1 MELSSTSGFDFNLPK
16 DRSSIIKV
24 IGVGGA
30 GNNALKHMYE
40 KKIHGV
46 DFVICNTDAQALDNN
61 PVSNK
66 VQLGPSITEGLGA
79 GAEPEVGEKAAIE
92 SMDDIRAILGQNTKM
107 VFITAGMGGGTGTG
121 AAPVIAKAAK
131 DMGILTVGIVT
142 VPFAF
147 EGKRRLEQAE
157 LGLEKLRESV
167 DSLIV
172 INNDNLRSIFGNLG
186 FKQAFSKADEVLTN
200 AAKGMAEVI
209 TAPFAINIDFRDA
222 KTVLENSGTAL
233 MSTGIATGD
242 NRAEEAVKK
251 ALDSPLLNDNK
262 ITGAK
267 DVLLLILSGNEE
279 NQEATMDEIGFIN
292 DYVQKEAGGSNSANV
307 IFGVGTEEDLGDAIK
322 VLVIATGFAPE
333 YEKKQTVTEVEPKPE
348 KVNIL
353 LDEHTAHQS
362 KIEEGVVTES
372 PSQLMN
378 VTKNIQK
385 NDVETGKRV
394 FHLEDD
400 EDIKLNTPRNT
411 FTVTQAEKVE
421 TPVLEE
427 DRMSFSFEN
436 SGKEF
441 IKEEE
446 SRSDY
451 DLFSYNELEGVS
463 YTFDLST
470 DEKEVSKNDF
480 QNEEIKSQ
488 GFNFGN
494 NRKDVE
500 TPVFVNQNQKEE
512 VTEFKILTKEK
523 PVASQNEEAIVEKKE
538 EPIFEVEQKEEITI
552 IEKKIAENPKVL
564 ERRNKLREF
573 NSRYQANENE
583 NTFETIP
590 AFKRRNVSLDLENTS
605 GQNISSFYTERNGKV
620 EMRENKYLNK
630 DVD

>member
-209 TAPFAINIDFRDA
+209 TAPFAVNIDFRDA

-307 IFGVGTEEDLGDAIK
+307 IFGVGTEEDVGDAIK
-322 VLVIATGFAPE
+322 VLVSATGLAPE
-333 YEKKQTVTEVEPKPE
+333 HQKKAKTKEEEPKR
-348 KVNIL
+348 VTIS
-353 LDEHTAHQS
+353 LDEDVTYQPKVKA
-362 KIEEGVVTES
+362 VTES
-372 PSQLMN
+372 S
-378 VTKNIQK
+378 IQQVNTAENTHK
-385 NDVETGKRV
+385 NDVGVGKRV
-394 FHLEDD
+394 FRLEDSD
-400 EDIKLNTPRNT
+400 EVKPNIPTNT
-411 FTVTQAEKVE
+411 FAMTKEEKVE
-421 TPVLEE
+421 TLVLEE
-427 DRMSFSFEN
+427 EQVGFSFGN
-436 SGKEF
+436 SEKEF

-446 SRSDY
+446 PNITH
-451 DLFSYNELEGVS
+451 DLFSYNELDTVS
-463 YTFDLST
+463 YTFDLDI
-470 DEKEVSKNDF
+470 DEKESL
-480 QNEEIKSQ
+480 KS
-488 GFNFGN
+488 N
-494 NRKDVE
+494 
-500 TPVFVNQNQKEE
+500 
-512 VTEFKILTKEK
+512 
-523 PVASQNEEAIVEKKE
+523 SQNEEKKLQEFDVRDDKEDIETPIFMNQNQEITEFKVVTKDTPIVLQDQKPVVEKKE
-538 EPIFEVEQKEEITI
+538 NPIFEIEQKEEFTI

-573 NSRYQANENE
+573 NSRYQASENE
-583 NTFETIP
+583 NTFETVP

-605 GQNISSFYTERNGKV
+605 EHNISSFYAERNGKV

>member
-209 TAPFAINIDFRDA
+209 TAPFAVNIDFRDA

-267 DVLLLILSGNEE
+267 DVLLLILSGSEE

-333 YEKKQTVTEVEPKPE
+333 HQKKAKTKEEGPKKVT
-348 KVNIL
+348 IS
-353 LDEHTAHQS
+353 LDEDVTYQP
-362 KIEEGVVTES
+362 KIKAVTES
-372 PSQLMN
+372 S
-378 VTKNIQK
+378 IQQVNTAENTHK
-385 NDVETGKRV
+385 NDVGVGKRV
-394 FHLEDD
+394 FRLEDND
-400 EDIKLNTPRNT
+400 EVKPNIPTNT
-411 FTVTQAEKVE
+411 FAMTKGEKVE
-421 TPVLEE
+421 TLVLEE
-427 DRMSFSFEN
+427 EQVGFSFEN
-436 SGKEF
+436 SEEEF

-446 SRSDY
+446 PNTTH
-451 DLFSYNELEGVS
+451 DLFSYNELDAVS
-463 YTFDLST
+463 YTFDLDT
-470 DEKEVSKNDF
+470 DEKETPKSDF
-480 QNEEIKSQ
+480 QNEEKKSQ
-488 GFNFGN
+488 GFDFRD

-500 TPVFVNQNQKEE
+500 TPVFVKHEQEE
-512 VTEFKILTKEK
+512 EMTEFKILTKEES
-523 PVASQNEEAIVEKKE
+523 VGTQNQEPIVEKKQE
-538 EPIFEVEQKEEITI
+538 KPIFEIEQKEEFTI

-573 NSRYQANENE
+573 NSRYQASENE
-583 NTFETIP
+583 NTFETVP

-605 GQNISSFYTERNGKV
+605 EHNISSFYAERNGKV
-620 EMRENKYLNK
+620 EIRENKYLNK

>member
-348 KVNIL
+348 KVTIL
-353 LDEHTAHQS
+353 LDEHAAYQS
-362 KIEEGVVTES
+362 KVEEGVVTES

-378 VTKNIQK
+378 ATENIQK

-394 FHLEDD
+394 VRLDDD
-400 EDIKLNTPRNT
+400 EGIKPNMPRNA
-411 FTVTQAEKVE
+411 FAVTQAEKVE

-441 IKEEE
+441 INEED

-451 DLFSYNELEGVS
+451 DLFSYNKLEGVS

-480 QNEEIKSQ
+480 QNEEVRSQ
-488 GFNFGN
+488 GFNFGD

-538 EPIFEVEQKEEITI
+538 EPIFEIEQKEEITI

>member
-209 TAPFAINIDFRDA
+209 TAPFAVNIDFRDA

-348 KVNIL
+348 KVTIL
-353 LDEHTAHQS
+353 LDEHAAYQS
-362 KIEEGVVTES
+362 KVEEGVVTES

-378 VTKNIQK
+378 ATENIQK

-394 FHLEDD
+394 FRLEDD
-400 EDIKLNTPRNT
+400 EGIKPNMPRNA
-411 FTVTQAEKVE
+411 FAVTQAEKVE

-441 IKEEE
+441 INEEE

-451 DLFSYNELEGVS
+451 DLFSYNKLEGVS

-480 QNEEIKSQ
+480 QNEEVRSQ
-488 GFNFGN
+488 GFNFGD

-538 EPIFEVEQKEEITI
+538 EPIFEIEQKEEITI

>member
-107 VFITAGMGGGTGTG
+107 VFITAGMRGGTGTG

-348 KVNIL
+348 KVTIL
-353 LDEHTAHQS
+353 LDEHAAYQS
-362 KIEEGVVTES
+362 KVEEGVVTES

-378 VTKNIQK
+378 ATENIQK

-394 FHLEDD
+394 FRLEDD
-400 EDIKLNTPRNT
+400 EGIKLNMPRNA
-411 FTVTQAEKVE
+411 FAVTQAEKVE

-463 YTFDLST
+463 YTFDLFT

-538 EPIFEVEQKEEITI
+538 EPIFEIEQKEEITI

>member
-348 KVNIL
+348 KVTIL
-353 LDEHTAHQS
+353 LDEHAAYQS
-362 KIEEGVVTES
+362 KVEEGVVTES

-378 VTKNIQK
+378 ATENIQK

-394 FHLEDD
+394 FRLEDD
-400 EDIKLNTPRNT
+400 EGIKPNMPRNA
-411 FTVTQAEKVE
+411 FAVTQAEKVE

-441 IKEEE
+441 INEED

-451 DLFSYNELEGVS
+451 DLFSYNKLEGVS

-480 QNEEIKSQ
+480 QNEEVRSQ
-488 GFNFGN
+488 GFNFGD

-538 EPIFEVEQKEEITI
+538 EPIFEIEQKEEITI

>member
-1 MELSSTSGFDFNLPK
+1 M
-16 DRSSIIKV
+16 
-24 IGVGGA
+24 
-30 GNNALKHMYE
+30 
-40 KKIHGV
+40 
-46 DFVICNTDAQALDNN
+46 
-61 PVSNK
+61 
-66 VQLGPSITEGLGA
+66 QLGPSITEGLGA

-209 TAPFAINIDFRDA
+209 TAPFAVNIDFRDA

-267 DVLLLILSGNEE
+267 DVLLLILSGSEE

-333 YEKKQTVTEVEPKPE
+333 HQKKAKTKEEEPKR
-348 KVNIL
+348 VTIS
-353 LDEHTAHQS
+353 LDEDVTYQPKVKA
-362 KIEEGVVTES
+362 VTES
-372 PSQLMN
+372 S
-378 VTKNIQK
+378 IQQVNTAENTHK
-385 NDVETGKRV
+385 NDVGVGKRV
-394 FHLEDD
+394 FRLEDSD
-400 EDIKLNTPRNT
+400 EVKPNIPTNT
-411 FTVTQAEKVE
+411 FAMTKEEKVE
-421 TPVLEE
+421 TLVLEE
-427 DRMSFSFEN
+427 EQVGFSFGN
-436 SGKEF
+436 SEKEF

-446 SRSDY
+446 PNITH
-451 DLFSYNELEGVS
+451 DLFSYNELDTVS
-463 YTFDLST
+463 YTFDLDI
-470 DEKEVSKNDF
+470 DEKESP
-480 QNEEIKSQ
+480 KS
-488 GFNFGN
+488 N
-494 NRKDVE
+494 
-500 TPVFVNQNQKEE
+500 
-512 VTEFKILTKEK
+512 
-523 PVASQNEEAIVEKKE
+523 SQNEEKKLQEFDVRDDKEDIETPIFMNQNQEITEFKVVTKDTPIVLQDQKPIVEKKE
-538 EPIFEVEQKEEITI
+538 NPIFEIEQKEEFTI

-583 NTFETIP
+583 NTFETVP

-605 GQNISSFYTERNGKV
+605 EHNISSFYAERNGKV

>member
-209 TAPFAINIDFRDA
+209 TAPFAVNIDFRDA

-267 DVLLLILSGNEE
+267 DVLLLILSGSEE

-333 YEKKQTVTEVEPKPE
+333 HQKKAKTKEEELKRVT
-348 KVNIL
+348 IS
-353 LDEHTAHQS
+353 LDEDVTYQPKVKA
-362 KIEEGVVTES
+362 VTES
-372 PSQLMN
+372 S
-378 VTKNIQK
+378 IQQVNTAENTHK

-394 FHLEDD
+394 FRLEDND
-400 EDIKLNTPRNT
+400 EVKPNIPTNT
-411 FTVTQAEKVE
+411 FAMTKGEKVE
-421 TPVLEE
+421 TLVLEE
-427 DRMSFSFEN
+427 EQVGFSFGN
-436 SGKEF
+436 SEKEF

-446 SRSDY
+446 PNTTH
-451 DLFSYNELEGVS
+451 DLFSYNELDTVS
-463 YTFDLST
+463 YTFDLDI
-470 DEKEVSKNDF
+470 DEKESPKSNS
-480 QNEEIKSQ
+480 QNEEKKSQ
-488 GFNFGN
+488 GFDFRD

-500 TPVFVNQNQKEE
+500 TPVFVKHEHEE
-512 VTEFKILTKEK
+512 EMTEFKILTKEES
-523 PVASQNEEAIVEKKE
+523 VGTQNQEPIVEKKE
-538 EPIFEVEQKEEITI
+538 NPIFEIEQKEEFTI

-573 NSRYQANENE
+573 NSRYQASENE
-583 NTFETIP
+583 NTFETVP

-605 GQNISSFYTERNGKV
+605 EHNISSFYAERNGKV

>member
-348 KVNIL
+348 KVTIL
-353 LDEHTAHQS
+353 LDEHAAYQS
-362 KIEEGVVTES
+362 KVEEGVVTES

-378 VTKNIQK
+378 ATENIQK

-394 FHLEDD
+394 FRLEDD
-400 EDIKLNTPRNT
+400 EGIKPNMPRNA
-411 FTVTQAEKVE
+411 FAVTQAEKVE

-441 IKEEE
+441 INEEE

-451 DLFSYNELEGVS
+451 DLFSYNKLEGVS

-480 QNEEIKSQ
+480 QNEEVRSQ
-488 GFNFGN
+488 GFNFGD

-538 EPIFEVEQKEEITI
+538 EPIFEIEQKEEITI

>member
-1 MELSSTSGFDFNLPK
+1 M
-16 DRSSIIKV
+16 
-24 IGVGGA
+24 
-30 GNNALKHMYE
+30 
-40 KKIHGV
+40 

-209 TAPFAINIDFRDA
+209 TAPFAVNIDFRDA

-267 DVLLLILSGNEE
+267 DVLLLILSGSEE

-333 YEKKQTVTEVEPKPE
+333 HQKKAKTKEEEPKR
-348 KVNIL
+348 VTIS
-353 LDEHTAHQS
+353 LDEDVTYQPKVKA
-362 KIEEGVVTES
+362 VTES
-372 PSQLMN
+372 S
-378 VTKNIQK
+378 IQQVNTAENTHK
-385 NDVETGKRV
+385 NDVGVGKRV
-394 FHLEDD
+394 FRLEDSD
-400 EDIKLNTPRNT
+400 EVKPNIPTNT
-411 FTVTQAEKVE
+411 FAMTKEEKVE
-421 TPVLEE
+421 TLVLEE
-427 DRMSFSFEN
+427 EQVGFSFGN
-436 SGKEF
+436 SEKEF

-446 SRSDY
+446 PNITH
-451 DLFSYNELEGVS
+451 DLFSYNELDTVS
-463 YTFDLST
+463 YTFDLDI
-470 DEKEVSKNDF
+470 DEKESP
-480 QNEEIKSQ
+480 KS
-488 GFNFGN
+488 N
-494 NRKDVE
+494 
-500 TPVFVNQNQKEE
+500 
-512 VTEFKILTKEK
+512 
-523 PVASQNEEAIVEKKE
+523 SQNEEKKLQEFDVRDDKEDIETPIFMNQNQEITEFKVVTKDTPIVLQDQKPVVEKKE
-538 EPIFEVEQKEEITI
+538 NPIFEIEQKEEFTI

-573 NSRYQANENE
+573 NSRYQASENE
-583 NTFETIP
+583 NTFETVP

-605 GQNISSFYTERNGKV
+605 EHNISSFYAERNGKV

>member
-1 MELSSTSGFDFNLPK
+1 M
-16 DRSSIIKV
+16 
-24 IGVGGA
+24 
-30 GNNALKHMYE
+30 
-40 KKIHGV
+40 
-46 DFVICNTDAQALDNN
+46 
-61 PVSNK
+61 
-66 VQLGPSITEGLGA
+66 
-79 GAEPEVGEKAAIE
+79 
-92 SMDDIRAILGQNTKM
+92 
-107 VFITAGMGGGTGTG
+107 
-121 AAPVIAKAAK
+121 
-131 DMGILTVGIVT
+131 
-142 VPFAF
+142 
-147 EGKRRLEQAE
+147 
-157 LGLEKLRESV
+157 
-167 DSLIV
+167 
-172 INNDNLRSIFGNLG
+172 
-186 FKQAFSKADEVLTN
+186 
-200 AAKGMAEVI
+200 
-209 TAPFAINIDFRDA
+209 
-222 KTVLENSGTAL
+222 
-233 MSTGIATGD
+233 
-242 NRAEEAVKK
+242 
-251 ALDSPLLNDNK
+251 
-262 ITGAK
+262 
-267 DVLLLILSGNEE
+267 
-279 NQEATMDEIGFIN
+279 
-292 DYVQKEAGGSNSANV
+292 

-348 KVNIL
+348 KVTIL

-512 VTEFKILTKEK
+512 VAEFKILTKEK

>member
-333 YEKKQTVTEVEPKPE
+333 YEKMQTVTEVEPKPE
-348 KVNIL
+348 KVTIL

>member
-209 TAPFAINIDFRDA
+209 TAPFAVNIDFRDA

-267 DVLLLILSGNEE
+267 DVLLLILSGSEE

-333 YEKKQTVTEVEPKPE
+333 HQKKAKTKEEEPKR
-348 KVNIL
+348 VTIS
-353 LDEHTAHQS
+353 LDEDVTYQPKVKA
-362 KIEEGVVTES
+362 VTES
-372 PSQLMN
+372 S
-378 VTKNIQK
+378 IQQVNTAENTHK
-385 NDVETGKRV
+385 NDVGVGKRA
-394 FHLEDD
+394 FRLEDND
-400 EDIKLNTPRNT
+400 EVKPNIPTNT
-411 FTVTQAEKVE
+411 FAMTKGEKVE
-421 TPVLEE
+421 TLVLEE
-427 DRMSFSFEN
+427 EQVGFSFEN
-436 SGKEF
+436 SEEEF

-446 SRSDY
+446 PNTTH
-451 DLFSYNELEGVS
+451 DLFSYNELDAVS
-463 YTFDLST
+463 YTFDLDT
-470 DEKEVSKNDF
+470 DEKETPKSDF
-480 QNEEIKSQ
+480 QNEEKKSQ
-488 GFNFGN
+488 GFDFRD

-500 TPVFVNQNQKEE
+500 TPVFVKHEHEE
-512 VTEFKILTKEK
+512 EMTEFKILTKEES
-523 PVASQNEEAIVEKKE
+523 VGTQNQEPIVEKKQE
-538 EPIFEVEQKEEITI
+538 KPIFEIEQKEEFTI

-573 NSRYQANENE
+573 NSRYQASENE
-583 NTFETIP
+583 NTFETVP

-605 GQNISSFYTERNGKV
+605 EHNISSFYTERNGKV
-620 EMRENKYLNK
+620 EIRENKYLNK

>member
-209 TAPFAINIDFRDA
+209 TAPFAVNIDFRDA

-267 DVLLLILSGNEE
+267 DVLLLILSGSEE

-333 YEKKQTVTEVEPKPE
+333 HQKKAKTKEEELKRVTIP
-348 KVNIL
+348 
-353 LDEHTAHQS
+353 LDEGIVPQTKA
-362 KIEEGVVTES
+362 KAVTES
-372 PSQLMN
+372 SSQPVSTPINTL
-378 VTKNIQK
+378 KNE
-385 NDVETGKRV
+385 VETGKKV
-394 FHLEDD
+394 FRLDD
-400 EDIKLNTPRNT
+400 NDEVKPNIPTNT
-411 FTVTQAEKVE
+411 FAMTKEEEVE
-421 TPVLEE
+421 TLVLEE
-427 DRMSFSFEN
+427 EQVGFSFEN
-436 SGKEF
+436 SEEEF

-446 SRSDY
+446 PNTTH
-451 DLFSYNELEGVS
+451 DLFSYNELDAVS
-463 YTFDLST
+463 YTFDLDT
-470 DEKEVSKNDF
+470 DEKETPKSDF
-480 QNEEIKSQ
+480 QNEEKKSQ
-488 GFNFGN
+488 GFDFRD

-500 TPVFVNQNQKEE
+500 TPVFVKHEQEE
-512 VTEFKILTKEK
+512 EMTEFKILTKEES
-523 PVASQNEEAIVEKKE
+523 VGTQNQEPIVEKKQE
-538 EPIFEVEQKEEITI
+538 KPIFEIEQKEEFTI

-583 NTFETIP
+583 NTFETVP

-605 GQNISSFYTERNGKV
+605 EHNISSFYAERNGKV

>member
-1 MELSSTSGFDFNLPK
+1 M
-16 DRSSIIKV
+16 
-24 IGVGGA
+24 
-30 GNNALKHMYE
+30 
-40 KKIHGV
+40 
-46 DFVICNTDAQALDNN
+46 
-61 PVSNK
+61 
-66 VQLGPSITEGLGA
+66 QLGPSITEGLGA

-209 TAPFAINIDFRDA
+209 TAPFAVNIDFRDA

-267 DVLLLILSGNEE
+267 DVLLLILSGSEE

-333 YEKKQTVTEVEPKPE
+333 HQKKAKTKEEEPKR
-348 KVNIL
+348 VTIS
-353 LDEHTAHQS
+353 LDEDVTYQPKVKA
-362 KIEEGVVTES
+362 VTES
-372 PSQLMN
+372 S
-378 VTKNIQK
+378 IQQVNTAENTHK
-385 NDVETGKRV
+385 NDVGVGKRV
-394 FHLEDD
+394 FRLEDSD
-400 EDIKLNTPRNT
+400 EVKPNIPTNT
-411 FTVTQAEKVE
+411 FAMTKEEKVE
-421 TPVLEE
+421 TLVLEE
-427 DRMSFSFEN
+427 EQVGFSFGN
-436 SGKEF
+436 SEKEF

-446 SRSDY
+446 PNITH
-451 DLFSYNELEGVS
+451 DLFSYNELDTVS
-463 YTFDLST
+463 YTFDLDI
-470 DEKEVSKNDF
+470 DEKESP
-480 QNEEIKSQ
+480 KS
-488 GFNFGN
+488 N
-494 NRKDVE
+494 
-500 TPVFVNQNQKEE
+500 
-512 VTEFKILTKEK
+512 
-523 PVASQNEEAIVEKKE
+523 SQNEEKKLQEFDVRDDKEDIETPIFMNQNQEITEFKVVTKDTPIVLQDQKPIVEKKE
-538 EPIFEVEQKEEITI
+538 NPIFEIEQKEEFTI

-573 NSRYQANENE
+573 NSRYQASENE
-583 NTFETIP
+583 NTFETVP

-605 GQNISSFYTERNGKV
+605 EHNISSFYAERNGKV

>member
-1 MELSSTSGFDFNLPK
+1 
-16 DRSSIIKV
+16 
-24 IGVGGA
+24 
-30 GNNALKHMYE
+30 MYE

-209 TAPFAINIDFRDA
+209 TAPFAVNIDFRDA

-267 DVLLLILSGNEE
+267 DVLLLILSGSEE

-333 YEKKQTVTEVEPKPE
+333 HQKKAKTKEEGPKKVT
-348 KVNIL
+348 IS
-353 LDEHTAHQS
+353 LDEDVTYQP
-362 KIEEGVVTES
+362 KIKAVTES
-372 PSQLMN
+372 S
-378 VTKNIQK
+378 IQQVNTAENTHK
-385 NDVETGKRV
+385 NDVGVGKRV
-394 FHLEDD
+394 FRLEDSD
-400 EDIKLNTPRNT
+400 EVKPNVPTNT
-411 FTVTQAEKVE
+411 FAMTKEEKVE
-421 TPVLEE
+421 TLVLEE
-427 DRMSFSFEN
+427 EQVGFSFGN
-436 SGKEF
+436 SEKEF

-446 SRSDY
+446 PNTTH
-451 DLFSYNELEGVS
+451 DLFSYNELDTVS
-463 YTFDLST
+463 YTFDLDI
-470 DEKEVSKNDF
+470 DEKESP
-480 QNEEIKSQ
+480 KS
-488 GFNFGN
+488 N
-494 NRKDVE
+494 
-500 TPVFVNQNQKEE
+500 
-512 VTEFKILTKEK
+512 
-523 PVASQNEEAIVEKKE
+523 SQNEEKKLQEFDIRDDKEDIETPIFMNQNQEITEFKVVTKDTPIVLQDQKPVAEKKE
-538 EPIFEVEQKEEITI
+538 NPIFEIEQKEEFTI

-573 NSRYQANENE
+573 NSRYQASENE
-583 NTFETIP
+583 NTFETVP

-605 GQNISSFYTERNGKV
+605 EHNISSFYAERNGKV
-620 EMRENKYLNK
+620 EIRENKYLNK

>member
-209 TAPFAINIDFRDA
+209 TAPFAVNIDFRDA

-267 DVLLLILSGNEE
+267 DVLLLILSGSEE
-279 NQEATMDEIGFIN
+279 NQEATMDDIGFIN
-292 DYVQKEAGGSNSANV
+292 DYVQKEAG
-307 IFGVGTEEDLGDAIK
+307 
-322 VLVIATGFAPE
+322 
-333 YEKKQTVTEVEPKPE
+333 
-348 KVNIL
+348 
-353 LDEHTAHQS
+353 
-362 KIEEGVVTES
+362 
-372 PSQLMN
+372 
-378 VTKNIQK
+378 
-385 NDVETGKRV
+385 
-394 FHLEDD
+394 
-400 EDIKLNTPRNT
+400 
-411 FTVTQAEKVE
+411 
-421 TPVLEE
+421 
-427 DRMSFSFEN
+427 
-436 SGKEF
+436 
-441 IKEEE
+441 
-446 SRSDY
+446 
-451 DLFSYNELEGVS
+451 
-463 YTFDLST
+463 
-470 DEKEVSKNDF
+470 
-480 QNEEIKSQ
+480 
-488 GFNFGN
+488 
-494 NRKDVE
+494 
-500 TPVFVNQNQKEE
+500 
-512 VTEFKILTKEK
+512 
-523 PVASQNEEAIVEKKE
+523 
-538 EPIFEVEQKEEITI
+538 
-552 IEKKIAENPKVL
+552 
-564 ERRNKLREF
+564 
-573 NSRYQANENE
+573 
-583 NTFETIP
+583 
-590 AFKRRNVSLDLENTS
+590 
-605 GQNISSFYTERNGKV
+605 
-620 EMRENKYLNK
+620 
-630 DVD
+630 

>member
-348 KVNIL
+348 KVTIL
-353 LDEHTAHQS
+353 LDEHAAYQS
-362 KIEEGVVTES
+362 KVEEGVVTES

-378 VTKNIQK
+378 ATENIQK

-394 FHLEDD
+394 FRLEDD
-400 EDIKLNTPRNT
+400 EGIKLNMPRNA
-411 FTVTQAEKVE
+411 FAVTQAEKVE

-463 YTFDLST
+463 YTFDLFT

-538 EPIFEVEQKEEITI
+538 EPIFEIEQKEEITI

>member
-348 KVNIL
+348 KVTIL

-362 KIEEGVVTES
+362 KIEEGVVTEL

-463 YTFDLST
+463 YTFDLFT

>member
-209 TAPFAINIDFRDA
+209 TAPFAVNIDFRDA

-267 DVLLLILSGNEE
+267 DVLLLILSGSEE

-333 YEKKQTVTEVEPKPE
+333 HQKKAKTKEEELKRVTIP
-348 KVNIL
+348 
-353 LDEHTAHQS
+353 LDEGIVPQTKA
-362 KIEEGVVTES
+362 KAVTES
-372 PSQLMN
+372 SSQPVSTPINTL
-378 VTKNIQK
+378 KNE
-385 NDVETGKRV
+385 VETGKKV
-394 FHLEDD
+394 FRLDD
-400 EDIKLNTPRNT
+400 NDEVKPNIPTNT
-411 FTVTQAEKVE
+411 FAMTKGEKVE
-421 TPVLEE
+421 TLVLEE
-427 DRMSFSFEN
+427 EQVGFSFEN
-436 SGKEF
+436 SEEEF

-446 SRSDY
+446 PTPAY
-451 DLFSYNELEGVS
+451 DLFSYNELDAVS
-463 YTFDLST
+463 YTFDLDT
-470 DEKEVSKNDF
+470 DEKETPKSDF
-480 QNEEIKSQ
+480 QNEEKKSQ
-488 GFNFGN
+488 GFDFRD

-500 TPVFVNQNQKEE
+500 TPVFVKHEQEE
-512 VTEFKILTKEK
+512 EMTEFKILTKEES
-523 PVASQNEEAIVEKKE
+523 VGTQNQEPIVEKKQE
-538 EPIFEVEQKEEITI
+538 KPIFEIEQKEEFTI

-573 NSRYQANENE
+573 NSRYQASENE
-583 NTFETIP
+583 NTFETVP

-605 GQNISSFYTERNGKV
+605 EHNISSFYAERNGKV

>member
-1 MELSSTSGFDFNLPK
+1 
-16 DRSSIIKV
+16 
-24 IGVGGA
+24 
-30 GNNALKHMYE
+30 MYE

-209 TAPFAINIDFRDA
+209 TAPFAVNIDFRDA

-267 DVLLLILSGNEE
+267 DVLLLILSGSEE

-333 YEKKQTVTEVEPKPE
+333 HQKKAKTKEEEPKR
-348 KVNIL
+348 VTIS
-353 LDEHTAHQS
+353 LDEDVTYQPKVKA
-362 KIEEGVVTES
+362 VTES
-372 PSQLMN
+372 S
-378 VTKNIQK
+378 IQQVNTAENTHK
-385 NDVETGKRV
+385 NDVGVGKRV
-394 FHLEDD
+394 FRLEDSD
-400 EDIKLNTPRNT
+400 EVKPNIPTNT
-411 FTVTQAEKVE
+411 FAMTKEEKVE
-421 TPVLEE
+421 TLVLEE
-427 DRMSFSFEN
+427 EQVGFSFGN
-436 SGKEF
+436 SEKEF

-446 SRSDY
+446 PNITH
-451 DLFSYNELEGVS
+451 DLFSYNELDTVS
-463 YTFDLST
+463 YTFDLDI
-470 DEKEVSKNDF
+470 DEKESL
-480 QNEEIKSQ
+480 KS
-488 GFNFGN
+488 N
-494 NRKDVE
+494 
-500 TPVFVNQNQKEE
+500 
-512 VTEFKILTKEK
+512 
-523 PVASQNEEAIVEKKE
+523 SQNEEKKLQEFDVRDDKEDIETPIFMNQNQEITEFKVVTKDTPIVLQDQKPVVEKKE
-538 EPIFEVEQKEEITI
+538 NPIFEIEQKEEFTI

-573 NSRYQANENE
+573 NSRYQASENE
-583 NTFETIP
+583 NTFETVP

-605 GQNISSFYTERNGKV
+605 EHNISSFYAERNGKV

>member
-209 TAPFAINIDFRDA
+209 TAPFAVNIDFRDA

-262 ITGAK
+262 IIGAK
-267 DVLLLILSGNEE
+267 DVLLLILSGSEE

-333 YEKKQTVTEVEPKPE
+333 YQKKAKTKEEEPKR
-348 KVNIL
+348 VTIS
-353 LDEHTAHQS
+353 LDEDVTYQPKVKA
-362 KIEEGVVTES
+362 VTES
-372 PSQLMN
+372 S
-378 VTKNIQK
+378 IQQVNTAENTHK
-385 NDVETGKRV
+385 NDVGVGKRV
-394 FHLEDD
+394 FRLEDND
-400 EDIKLNTPRNT
+400 EVKPNIPTNT
-411 FTVTQAEKVE
+411 FAMMKGEKVE
-421 TPVLEE
+421 TLVLEE
-427 DRMSFSFEN
+427 EQVGFSFEN
-436 SGKEF
+436 SEEEF

-446 SRSDY
+446 PNTTH
-451 DLFSYNELEGVS
+451 DLFSYNELDAVS
-463 YTFDLST
+463 YTFDLDT
-470 DEKEVSKNDF
+470 DEKETPKSDF
-480 QNEEIKSQ
+480 QNEEKKSQ
-488 GFNFGN
+488 GFDFRD

-500 TPVFVNQNQKEE
+500 TPVFVKHEHEE
-512 VTEFKILTKEK
+512 EMTEFKILTKEES
-523 PVASQNEEAIVEKKE
+523 VGTQNQEPIVEKKQE
-538 EPIFEVEQKEEITI
+538 KPIFEIEQKEEFTI

-573 NSRYQANENE
+573 NSRYQASENE
-583 NTFETIP
+583 NTFETVP

-605 GQNISSFYTERNGKV
+605 EHNISSFYAERNGKV
-620 EMRENKYLNK
+620 EIRENKYLNK

>member
-348 KVNIL
+348 KVTIL
-353 LDEHTAHQS
+353 LDEHAAYQS
-362 KIEEGVVTES
+362 KVEEGVVTES

-378 VTKNIQK
+378 ATENIQK

-394 FHLEDD
+394 FRLEDD
-400 EDIKLNTPRNT
+400 EGIKPNMPRNA
-411 FTVTQAEKVE
+411 FAVTQAEKVE

-463 YTFDLST
+463 YTFDLFT

-538 EPIFEVEQKEEITI
+538 EPIFEIEQKEEITI

>member
-209 TAPFAINIDFRDA
+209 TAPFAVNIDFRDA

-267 DVLLLILSGNEE
+267 DVLLLILSGSEE

-333 YEKKQTVTEVEPKPE
+333 HQKKAKTKEEGPKKVT
-348 KVNIL
+348 IS
-353 LDEHTAHQS
+353 LDEDVTYQP
-362 KIEEGVVTES
+362 KIKAVTES
-372 PSQLMN
+372 S
-378 VTKNIQK
+378 IQQVNTAENTHK
-385 NDVETGKRV
+385 NDVGVEKRV
-394 FHLEDD
+394 FRLEDSD
-400 EDIKLNTPRNT
+400 EVKPNVPTNT
-411 FTVTQAEKVE
+411 FAMTKEEKVE
-421 TPVLEE
+421 TLVLEE
-427 DRMSFSFEN
+427 EQVGFSFGN
-436 SGKEF
+436 SEKEF

-446 SRSDY
+446 PNTTH
-451 DLFSYNELEGVS
+451 DLFSYNELDTVS
-463 YTFDLST
+463 YTFDLDI
-470 DEKEVSKNDF
+470 DEKESP
-480 QNEEIKSQ
+480 KS
-488 GFNFGN
+488 N
-494 NRKDVE
+494 
-500 TPVFVNQNQKEE
+500 
-512 VTEFKILTKEK
+512 
-523 PVASQNEEAIVEKKE
+523 SQNEEKKLQEFDIRDDKEDIETPIFMNQNQEITEFKVVTKDTPIVLQDQKPVAEKKE
-538 EPIFEVEQKEEITI
+538 NPIFEIEQKEEFTI

-573 NSRYQANENE
+573 NSRYQASENE
-583 NTFETIP
+583 NTFETVP

-605 GQNISSFYTERNGKV
+605 EHNISSFYAERNGKV
-620 EMRENKYLNK
+620 EIRENKYLNK

>member
-209 TAPFAINIDFRDA
+209 TAPFAVNIDFRDA

-267 DVLLLILSGNEE
+267 DVLLLILSGSEE

-333 YEKKQTVTEVEPKPE
+333 HQKKAKTKEEGPKKVT
-348 KVNIL
+348 IS
-353 LDEHTAHQS
+353 LDEDVTYQP
-362 KIEEGVVTES
+362 KIKAVTES
-372 PSQLMN
+372 S
-378 VTKNIQK
+378 IQQVNTAENTHK
-385 NDVETGKRV
+385 NDVGVGKRV
-394 FHLEDD
+394 FRLEDSD
-400 EDIKLNTPRNT
+400 EVKPNVPTNT
-411 FTVTQAEKVE
+411 FAMTKEEKVE
-421 TPVLEE
+421 TLVLEE
-427 DRMSFSFEN
+427 EQVGFSFGN
-436 SGKEF
+436 SEKEF

-446 SRSDY
+446 PNTTH
-451 DLFSYNELEGVS
+451 DLFSYNELDTVS
-463 YTFDLST
+463 YTFDLDI
-470 DEKEVSKNDF
+470 DEKESP
-480 QNEEIKSQ
+480 KS
-488 GFNFGN
+488 N
-494 NRKDVE
+494 
-500 TPVFVNQNQKEE
+500 
-512 VTEFKILTKEK
+512 
-523 PVASQNEEAIVEKKE
+523 SQNEEKKLQEFDIRDDKEDIETPIFMNQNQEITEFKVVTKDTPIVLQDQKPVAEKKE
-538 EPIFEVEQKEEITI
+538 NPIFEIEQKEEFTI

-573 NSRYQANENE
+573 NSRYQASENE
-583 NTFETIP
+583 NTFETVP

-605 GQNISSFYTERNGKV
+605 EHNISSFYAERNGKV
-620 EMRENKYLNK
+620 EIRENKYLNK

>member
-348 KVNIL
+348 KVTIL